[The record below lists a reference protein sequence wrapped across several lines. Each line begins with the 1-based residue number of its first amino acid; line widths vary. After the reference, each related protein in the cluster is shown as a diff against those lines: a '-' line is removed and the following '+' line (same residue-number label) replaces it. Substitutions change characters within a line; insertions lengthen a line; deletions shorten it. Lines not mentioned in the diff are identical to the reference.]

1 MNLLSDII
9 TYVRR
14 IIKSPSNA
22 VITDNLIIDYI
33 NRFWIMDVD
42 ARIQL
47 FDLKTTYQ
55 FQTIPGI
62 DEYNMPLY
70 SVQTEPGAQQVSFYP
85 VYQGLANYTSV
96 NGIQVPFYNQKEAFY
111 NIWPNYV
118 QALNPIAIGDGT
130 PGPYNMT
137 LPFFPAIP
145 GHVDMQGIIK
155 STLYGKTPTSP
166 PPNKAYGDP
175 LFINNQVDINTAISN
190 IPTTSIISRVWITS
204 TNEGGQNISACD
216 SGVFYYPS
224 DSEVPQVPQGSLY
237 GIMMEPGTAPNGNKI
252 LNSDPY
258 STEHNTVNYTTGELT
273 LTFNDPIPPGVP
285 INAQCYFYEPG
296 LPRAFLFYNNVL
308 TMRNPPNI
316 QYLVSLEGYLS
327 PAAFLASTNAVPFA
341 YMSEYIARG
350 AARKILADTGDV
362 EQFQFYEPFFRE
374 QEILVWKRSQ
384 RIFTSSRTQTIF
396 SEGGSGNLSTNTTQG
411 GT

>member
-1 MNLLSDII
+1 MNLLSDVI

-14 IIKSPSNA
+14 LIKSPSNA
-22 VITDNLIIDYI
+22 QIRDSLIIDYI
-33 NRFWIMDVD
+33 NRFWLMDVD

-70 SVQTEPGAQQVSFYP
+70 SVQKESGGQEIDLYP
-85 VYQGLANYTSV
+85 VYQGLANYSSV
-96 NGIQVPFYNQKEAFY
+96 NGIQVPFYNQKESFY

-118 QALNPIAIGDGT
+118 QALNPAAIGDGT
-130 PGPYNMT
+130 AGPYFLS

-155 STLYGKTPTSP
+155 STLYPT
-166 PPNKAYGDP
+166 YGDP
-175 LFINNQVDINTAISN
+175 IFTNNATDINTAVTN
-190 IPTTSIISRVWITS
+190 IPTTSVISRVWFTS
-204 TNEGGQNISACD
+204 TNSSGQNIAACD
-216 SGVFYYPS
+216 SGVFYAPTSGEIPS
-224 DSEVPQVPQGSLY
+224 VPQGSLY
-237 GIMMEPGTAPNGNKI
+237 GIMIEPGSAPNGNKI
-252 LNSDPY
+252 LNTGGY
-258 STEHNTVNYTTGELT
+258 SITSNTVNYTTGQVVV
-273 LTFNDPIPPGVP
+273 TFNEAIPDGNP

-296 LPRAFLFYNNVL
+296 LPRALLFYNNVL

-327 PAAFLASTNAVPFA
+327 PAAFLASTDAIPFA

-350 AARKILADTGDV
+350 AARKILADTGDL
-362 EQFQFYEPFFRE
+362 EQFQFYELLFKE
-374 QEILVWKRSQ
+374 QETLVWKRSQ
-384 RIFTSSRTQTIF
+384 RIFTSTRTQTIF